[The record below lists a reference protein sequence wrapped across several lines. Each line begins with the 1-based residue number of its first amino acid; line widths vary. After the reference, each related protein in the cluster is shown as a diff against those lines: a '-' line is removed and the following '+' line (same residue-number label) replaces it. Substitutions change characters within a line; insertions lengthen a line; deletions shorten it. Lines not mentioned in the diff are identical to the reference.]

1 MSRFVRKIQEV
12 SGRYRIDG
20 GYINLFS
27 DNTIYT
33 IPRNNLD
40 RWGAVKV
47 GEPVYLTGQI
57 MTQDIYNSMLAGA
70 KHSGTFVLRSFE

>member
-1 MSRFVRKIQEV
+1 MLKMVRKIQEV

-33 IPRNNLD
+33 IPKNDTD

-57 MTQDIYNSMLAGA
+57 LTQEFYDSMLENA
-70 KHSGTFVLRSFE
+70 KHNGTFVLRSFE